1 MALLGDRNTSFQHN
15 HEDPVDVHCALMLL
29 LEARRHVIMLADLMC
44 FFAPRLV
51 MVYDTVANNNN
62 NNNDNGRVVRPC
74 LQCDRLPLCCFV
86 TSPERKLLRVE
97 RKTSTTMARHFGE
110 PLITQYHEDFTGE
123 IITQTTRSRRLEYLA
138 SCSPCKP

>member
-62 NNNDNGRVVRPC
+62 NNNNGRVVRPC
-74 LQCDRLPLCCFV
+74 SQCDRLPLCCFV

-97 RKTSTTMARHFGE
+97 RQTSTTMARHFGE